1 MGGGKMEAN
10 KNVMGVDIGGTKIR
24 MGIIGR
30 NGQIIA
36 ERQVATEFPLYPHLE
51 RHVQSFLKE
60 HPDVSAI
67 GIGTHGF
74 VDPKGGSIVFAGD
87 MLPGWT
93 GTEVKAQ
100 LETAT
105 GKQVEVENDA
115 NCAALA
121 EATFGAAKGLS
132 RVVCITLGTGLGG
145 GIIWDGKLLSGG
157 PHGGAA
163 ELGHIILYPN
173 GKRCACGRLGCAE
186 QYVSGTALKRRIQ
199 EAALSYSPPELFE
212 RAAENARAREVI
224 SEFTEDLAI
233 YISSLQAIFDMDM
246 LIIGGGV
253 SESADAWMGELRRQL
268 DKVLLNPLAVE
279 IAQFENDAGMLGAAL
294 LVTDR

>member
-1 MGGGKMEAN
+1 MGKMS
-10 KNVMGVDIGGTKIR
+10 KVIGVDIGGTKIR
-24 MGIIGR
+24 MGVIDAEGR
-30 NGQIIA
+30 ILA
-36 ERQVATEFPLYPHLE
+36 ERQVKTEFPLYPHLE
-51 RHVQSFLKE
+51 RQVLLFLEE

-74 VDPKGGSIVFAGD
+74 VDPKAGRIVFAGD

-93 GTEVKAQ
+93 GTEVKAP
-100 LETAT
+100 LEQAT
-105 GKQVEVENDA
+105 GRYVEVENDA

-121 EATFGAAKGLS
+121 EAKFGAATGLG

-163 ELGHIILYPN
+163 ELGHMILYPN
-173 GKRCACGRLGCAE
+173 GSRCACGRLGCAE
-186 QYVSGTALKRRIQ
+186 QYLSGTALVRRIK
-199 EAALSYSPPELFE
+199 EAGLSVTPPKLFE
-212 RAAENARAREVI
+212 LAETDAQAKKLVA
-224 SEFTEDLAI
+224 EFTEDLAI

-253 SESADAWMGELRRQL
+253 SESASAWMDELKRQL
-268 DKVLLNPLAVE
+268 GEVLLNPLPVE
-279 IAQFENDAGMLGAAL
+279 VAQFENDAGMLGAAL
-294 LVTDR
+294 LVLDK